1 MNQPPPFSADDAAET
16 GEGPDAGGR
25 DAERWDAVRRRD
37 RAADGRFVY
46 AVATTGVYCKPSC
59 PSRPAKRENVTF
71 HPTNAAAEA
80 AGFRPCKRCRPTESG
95 ADDRHAD
102 GIALACRRIE
112 QAVRDGDSA
121 PTLAELA
128 ALSGL
133 SPFHYHRV
141 FKAIAGVTP
150 KGFANAC
157 KAALA
162 RQGLAQGRAV
172 TETIYDAGYSSSSR
186 FYDGATERLG
196 MRPSDY
202 RAGGRGAEIRFAIAA
217 CSLGDVL
224 VAATDKGV
232 CAIQF
237 GDDPQRLAEALQDR
251 FPKARLVGGD
261 ARFEATVAAVIGVIE
276 RPAQV
281 CDLPLD
287 VQGTAFQHRVWQA
300 LRAIPAGST
309 ASYADVA
316 HQIGQPKAVR
326 AVARA
331 CAANPTAV
339 VIPCHRVVRTDGAL
353 SGYAWGVERKRALL
367 DREGA

>member
-1 MNQPPPFSADDAAET
+1 MDQPPPFPSNET
-16 GEGPDAGGR
+16 GASPD
-25 DAERWDAVRRRD
+25 DERWDAVRRRD

-46 AVATTGVYCKPSC
+46 AVTTTGVYCKPSC

-71 HPTNAAAEA
+71 HPTNAAAEM
-80 AGFRPCKRCRPTESG
+80 AGFRPCKRCRPTDG
-95 ADDRHAD
+95 NTDDRHAE
-102 GIALACRRIE
+102 GVAQACRRIE
-112 QAVRDGDSA
+112 QAVRDGDPA

-141 FKAIAGVTP
+141 FKLIAGVTP
-150 KGFANAC
+150 KAFATAC

-162 RQGLAQGRAV
+162 RQGLARGRAV

-186 FYDGATERLG
+186 FYDGATGRLG

-202 RAGGRGAEIRFAIAA
+202 RAGGRGAEIRFAVGA
-217 CSLGDVL
+217 CSLGNVL
-224 VAATDKGV
+224 VAATNKGV
-232 CAIQF
+232 CVVQF
-237 GDDPQRLAEALQDR
+237 GDDPQNLVEDLQDR
-251 FPKARLVGGD
+251 FPKAKLVGGD
-261 ARFEATVAAVIGVIE
+261 ADFEAMVAAVIGVIE
-276 RPAQV
+276 TPAQG

-309 ASYADVA
+309 ASYADIA
-316 HQIGQPKAVR
+316 QQIGQPKAVR

-331 CAANPTAV
+331 CAANPAAV
-339 VIPCHRVVRTDGAL
+339 IIPCHRVVRTNGAL

-367 DREGA
+367 DREEA